1 MWSTESLDCGL
12 MLAIKLRRSY
22 LRSHWDLALLKPAC
36 SKSTLP
42 VLITFPSQTS
52 CCGVIH
58 HDYKSAPVPVAYSST
73 ISLWG
78 AQARATAP
86 FGQSVKFTQQVIVAD
101 CFCFEGEKKSKLKY
115 WLKFFFSSAC
125 LTKKKMSL
133 FPLMS
138 CWFDAHYN
146 RI

>member
-86 FGQSVKFTQQVIVAD
+86 FGQSVKFTAQQVIVAD
-101 CFCFEGEKKSKLKY
+101 CFCFEGEKKIEIEILVEI
-115 WLKFFFSSAC
+115 LFLF
-125 LTKKKMSL
+125 SL
-133 FPLMS
+133 FDKKENVSFSFDVMLVWCPLQ
-138 CWFDAHYN
+138 
-146 RI
+146 